1 MRELA
6 TQAPH
11 ALPQD
16 ALEYVESLRGYC
28 EGLELEQQ
36 RMAGA
41 ARAAIEAAQIE
52 ARSAR
57 RPPTACGAFGITH
70 ARTAIERAVNEA
82 RSPLQPQP
90 EPRPHCTTSL
100 SHCTPYLRGT
110 SCGMRPALT
119 AE

>member
-52 ARSAR
+52 ALSAR

-90 EPRPHCTTSL
+90 KPRPHCA
-100 SHCTPYLRGT
+100 PYLRGT
-110 SCGMRPALT
+110 SYGMRPALT